1 MKKSR
6 TVRLM
11 SKKFQA
17 STRSDYNY
25 ISAVDLHL
33 AVCPDCGA
41 YVFNVDKHV
50 KFHENIRLGE
60 SDGS

>member
-1 MKKSR
+1 MLKRFS
-6 TVRLM
+6 
-11 SKKFQA
+11 A

-50 KFHENIRLGE
+50 KFHENLRIGE